1 MNPMKRV
8 MNMIPASLAGC
19 FLALSLILA
28 PGLTVTGAKAE
39 EVTFDLRVERG
50 RVPANMQLIRV
61 KQGDVVKLRWS
72 TDRTTILHLHGYDIE
87 MKVEPGAMAEMSFT
101 ARATGRFP
109 VSVHKPKQGS
119 GHTHDPPLVHVEV
132 HPR

>member
-1 MNPMKRV
+1 MMRV
-8 MNMIPASLAGC
+8 MIGIPALFVGS
-19 FLALSLILA
+19 FLALSLLLA
-28 PGLTVTGAKAE
+28 PDLSVTGAKAE
-39 EVTFDLRVERG
+39 EVTFDLRVEHG
-50 RVPANMQLIRV
+50 RVPANMRLIRV

-109 VSVHKPKQGS
+109 VSVHKPKEGG
-119 GHTHDPPLVHVEV
+119 GHTHDPPVVHVEV

>member
-1 MNPMKRV
+1 
-8 MNMIPASLAGC
+8 MIPASFAGC
-19 FLALSLILA
+19 FLALSLLLA
-28 PGLTVTGAKAE
+28 PCLTVTCAKAE

-50 RVPANMQLIRV
+50 RVPANMRLIRV

-72 TDRTTILHLHGYDIE
+72 TDQTTILHLHGYDIE
-87 MKVEPGAMAEMSFT
+87 VKVEPGAMAEMSFT

-109 VSVHKPKQGS
+109 VSVHKPKQG
-119 GHTHDPPLVHVEV
+119 GDHTHDPPLVHVEV